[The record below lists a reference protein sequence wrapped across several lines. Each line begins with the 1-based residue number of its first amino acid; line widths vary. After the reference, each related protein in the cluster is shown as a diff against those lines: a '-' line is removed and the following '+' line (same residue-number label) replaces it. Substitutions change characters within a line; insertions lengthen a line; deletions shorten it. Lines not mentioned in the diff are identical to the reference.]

1 MVTKIIKI
9 EFSDFSETIVNNDK
23 FSQEEWRIW
32 SCQARPSTL
41 SRPSLAGPSLLVRPS
56 LLARPSLLLTR
67 PSPPDKTFP
76 DMFTDKTISEK
87 QYPQLRR
94 NNMQS
99 ILSPTTSINARPNIM
114 SPVKTAVPIK
124 TVPIYNSSEET
135 SSIECDIEEST
146 DQF

>member
-1 MVTKIIKI
+1 MALYYL
-9 EFSDFSETIVNNDK
+9 ELAGPCRWGSMWCCWW
-23 FSQEEWRIW
+23 EWRIW
-32 SCQARPSTL
+32 SCQARPSQL

-56 LLARPSLLLTR
+56 LLARPSLLLAR

-124 TVPIYNSSEET
+124 TVPFP
-135 SSIECDIEEST
+135 ST
-146 DQF
+146 IPVRRPAA